1 MARLKWFQFLVLSIF
16 LLTGFQAQALEK
28 FFRNSAGE
36 QLIAFQQNQM
46 WFVKVIRL
54 NASRWPELVEE
65 KQYQD
70 WRQVENLVQQG
81 RFVADLAA
89 ALEITSSAGFE
100 LRENSV
106 VETSEGEVLWK
117 AENQWSWDWEVKY
130 AEWLQNHVDVEF
142 FKKYNIKTDCAD
154 VQYYLRWIFSRIY
167 KLPMASRLPGGSYL
181 TQNSMKAEWAKLPTH
196 EIWHKD
202 KRFLAAMVYLTRLV
216 YTHTLYRDS
225 YPVELN
231 ATALLPGA
239 FYLTISGKSGH
250 TMVIYRQTP
259 ATSGVRILVMSS
271 TVPREVRVLYSH
283 RPVAGEYAVGKAA
296 MLRMRW
302 PRIANGQVSLVDE
315 KKMPYYS
322 TQQFE
327 LQNPNINRILNP
339 NPNWHIEYDDAVQLV
354 SELLKQ
360 RKVAVQDGYKVCFP
374 NKCDLAG
381 SDWDNHSTPSRD
393 RRIREAMIY
402 FDDELATEYSRYAER
417 SEKEIIFEYEGEG
430 YNLKNLRYLFELN
443 HPSIDP
449 NHSLERRWPLG
460 PKRFT
465 QAISERI
472 LDSLKSRREKIQ
484 KSNQLCRAP
493 QNCAVGSENF
503 KNLNLHQTTEEI
515 LSYQDHLNGYSNF
528 YPEQKNLFDSVSK
541 SPFFDG
547 VSQRSFEQWMHLLLF
562 SSHDPRSK
570 PEHKEGDYEDS
581 FVRLKLEP
589 SERIYDSTKSGLIF
603 VRKSDEY
610 ILYQIRNQQLMTF
623 HIVGPEEKIKDYDT
637 KTEEVLVCVSEG
649 CAFYNYNTKQKIFDL
664 PSEFVGDHISI
675 SRHPGAII
683 AREYV
688 TENDNS
694 YSRNIKVYDLK
705 KKKIIFS
712 LANGEKIARFSLT
725 NDLNLYSYEI
735 YTDHQLTSSQKYL
748 LELQK
753 TNQGAIETAFFVS
766 LDAVE
771 DYVISSRYL
780 FTKSGYQM
788 VLFDLNDPEKIIYLG
803 FLKSVGRT
811 GIISKIFENKYNR
824 FYRVAF
830 DEKSMRFHESEITEL
845 TPYKFGESLAGDHS
859 VSYFFSSNSNH
870 ILEIDHSEEKPA
882 KLDYRI
888 LVQNEQA
895 FKMAGSYTT
904 YAKLTPEGMR
914 YQTRHAT
921 KGALT
926 GWTSSYLDLYPLLN
940 HPDAY
945 AFKSYNEQWY
955 HYIYLISQPQMSL
968 LNSYFELTAT
978 GLLHNSN
985 EIWLLK

>member
-1 MARLKWFQFLVLSIF
+1 MARLKWFQFLVLSVF
-16 LLTGFQAQALEK
+16 LFAGFQVQALEK

-36 QLIAFQQNQM
+36 QLIAFQQNQI

-54 NASRWPELVEE
+54 NANRWPELVEE

-70 WRQVENLVQQG
+70 WLQVENLVQQG
-81 RFVADLAA
+81 RFVADLSA
-89 ALEITSSAGFE
+89 ALEITPSAGFE
-100 LRENSV
+100 LRENSA

-167 KLPMASRLPGGSYL
+167 KLPMASRLPGGGYL
-181 TQNSMKAEWAKLPTH
+181 TQNSMKAEWEKLPTH
-196 EIWHKD
+196 EVWHKD

-271 TVPREVRVLYSH
+271 TVPREVRVLSSH
-283 RPVAGEYAVGKAA
+283 RPVSGGYAAGKAA

-327 LQNPNINRILNP
+327 LQDPNINRILNP
-339 NPNWHIEYDDAVQLV
+339 NPNWDVEYDDAVQLV

-360 RKVAVQDGYKVCFP
+360 RKIAVQDGYKICFP
-374 NKCDLAG
+374 NKCDPAG

-393 RRIREAMIY
+393 RRIREALSY
-402 FDDELATEYSRYAER
+402 FDYELATEYSRYAER
-417 SEKEIIFEYEGEG
+417 SEKEIVFEYEGEG
-430 YNLKNLRYLFELN
+430 YNLKNLRYLFEMN

-460 PKRFT
+460 PKRFI
-465 QAISERI
+465 QAISERLI
-472 LDSLKSRREKIQ
+472 DSLKSRREKIQ
-484 KSNQLCRAP
+484 KSNQLCRVP
-493 QNCAVGSENF
+493 QNCAVETEAF
-503 KNLNLHQTTEEI
+503 KSLNLHQIVYEI
-515 LSYQDHLNGYSNF
+515 LSYPDHLNQYSSF
-528 YPEQKNLFDSVSK
+528 YPNQKNLFDSVKKTS
-541 SPFFDG
+541 FFDG
-547 VSQRSFEQWMHLLLF
+547 VSEQSFEQWMHLLRF

-570 PEHKEGDYEDS
+570 PEHKEGNYEDS

-589 SERIYDSTKSGLIF
+589 SERIYDSTKSGFIF
-603 VRKSDEY
+603 VKKSDEY
-610 ILYQIRNQQLMTF
+610 ILYQIRNQQLMIF

-637 KTEEVLVCVSEG
+637 KTEEVLVCISGG

-664 PSEFVGDHISI
+664 PNEFVGDHISI
-675 SRHPGAII
+675 VRHSEAVVAI
-683 AREYV
+683 EYV
-688 TENDNS
+688 TENSNP
-694 YSRNIKVYDLK
+694 YKRNIKVYDLK

-712 LANGEKIARFSLT
+712 LANGEKIANFSISK
-725 NDLNLYSYEI
+725 DLKLCSYSI
-735 YTDHQLTSSQKYL
+735 YADDFLSAQKYL
-748 LELQK
+748 LDLQK
-753 TNQGAIETAFFVS
+753 PNQVATEIPFFIS
-766 LDAVE
+766 LDGVE
-771 DYVISSRYL
+771 DYVIGSRYL
-780 FTKSGYQM
+780 FTKVDRQM
-788 VLFDLNDPEKIIYLG
+788 VLFDLNDSDKNIYLG
-803 FLKSVGRT
+803 LLSSTGRT
-811 GIISKIFENKYNR
+811 GILSKNIEDKYNQ
-824 FYRVAF
+824 FYQVSF
-830 DEKSMRFHESEITEL
+830 DEKSMRFYESEITDL
-845 TPYKFGESLAGDHS
+845 TRYKFTQPLNGEQS
-859 VSYFFSSNSNH
+859 VLYFFSSNSNH
-870 ILEIDHSEEKPA
+870 ILEIDNSGEKI
-882 KLDYRI
+882 DYRVS
-888 LVQNEQA
+888 VQNEVV
-895 FKMAGSYTT
+895 FKTTGSYTT
-904 YAKLTPEGMR
+904 YAKLTPEGIK
-914 YQTRHAT
+914 YQIRHAT
-921 KGALT
+921 KGPVT
-926 GWTSSYLDLYPLLN
+926 GWTDSYLDLHPLIN
-940 HPDAY
+940 HPDTY
-945 AFKSYNEQWY
+945 AFKSYSEKWY
-955 HYIYLISQPQMSL
+955 HYIYLINQPQVSL
-968 LNSYFELTAT
+968 LNLYFELTTT